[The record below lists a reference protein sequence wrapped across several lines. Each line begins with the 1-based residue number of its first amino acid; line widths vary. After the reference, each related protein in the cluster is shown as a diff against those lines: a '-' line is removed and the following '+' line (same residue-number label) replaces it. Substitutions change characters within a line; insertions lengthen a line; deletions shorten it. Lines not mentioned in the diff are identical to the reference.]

1 MVRTFESNQASI
13 KGLEK
18 VGFKTEGVMMDYY
31 KKHNGQ
37 WFNAVLMAK
46 LSKN

>member
-18 VGFKTEGVMMDYY
+18 VGFKLEGVMKDYY
-31 KKHNGQ
+31 RKNDGQ
-37 WFNAVLMAK
+37 WFDAVLMAK